1 MKIYDDCNDYIEYN
15 QLLDRCL
22 IVVDLI
28 ESQLLEHSVT
38 KNNKEIENHLLKTTQ
53 SMLKVYE
60 LLNQNIEKEKN
71 KYEKDNK

>member
-1 MKIYDDCNDYIEYN
+1 MNIYDDCNDYINYN

-22 IVVDLI
+22 IVVNII

>member
-1 MKIYDDCNDYIEYN
+1 MNIYDDCNDYIEYN

-22 IVVDLI
+22 IVVDII

-38 KNNKEIENHLLKTTQ
+38 KNNEEIENHLLKTTQ
-53 SMLKVYE
+53 SMLKVYK

>member
-22 IVVDLI
+22 IVVDII

-38 KNNKEIENHLLKTTQ
+38 KNNKEIENHLVKTTQ
-53 SMLKVYE
+53 SVLKVYE
-60 LLNQNIEKEKN
+60 LLNQNIEIEKN

>member
-22 IVVDLI
+22 IVVDII

-38 KNNKEIENHLLKTTQ
+38 KNNEEIENHLLKTTQ

-60 LLNQNIEKEKN
+60 LLNQNIEIEKN

>member
-22 IVVDLI
+22 IVVDII

-53 SMLKVYE
+53 SMLKVYK

>member
-22 IVVDLI
+22 IVVDII

-38 KNNKEIENHLLKTTQ
+38 KNNEEIENHLLKTTQ

>member
-1 MKIYDDCNDYIEYN
+1 MNIYDDCNDYIEYN

-22 IVVDLI
+22 IVVNII

-38 KNNKEIENHLLKTTQ
+38 KNNEEIENHLLKTTQ
-53 SMLKVYE
+53 SMLKVYK

>member
-22 IVVDLI
+22 IVVNII

>member
-1 MKIYDDCNDYIEYN
+1 MIII
-15 QLLDRCL
+15 
-22 IVVDLI
+22 IVVNII

-38 KNNKEIENHLLKTTQ
+38 KNNEEIENHLLKTTQ

>member
-60 LLNQNIEKEKN
+60 LLNQNIEIEKN

>member
-22 IVVDLI
+22 IVVNII

-38 KNNKEIENHLLKTTQ
+38 KNNEEIENHLLKTTQ

>member
-22 IVVDLI
+22 IVVDII

-38 KNNKEIENHLLKTTQ
+38 KNNEEIENHLLKTTQ
-53 SMLKVYE
+53 SMLKVYK
-60 LLNQNIEKEKN
+60 LLNQNIEIEKN

>member
-22 IVVDLI
+22 IVVDII

-38 KNNKEIENHLLKTTQ
+38 KNNEEIENHLLKTTQ
-53 SMLKVYE
+53 SMLKVYK

>member
-15 QLLDRCL
+15 QLLDRYL
-22 IVVDLI
+22 IVVDII
-28 ESQLLEHSVT
+28 ETQLLEHSVT

-53 SMLKVYE
+53 SMLKVYK

>member
-22 IVVDLI
+22 IVVNII

-38 KNNKEIENHLLKTTQ
+38 KNNEEIENHLLKTTQ
-53 SMLKVYE
+53 SMLKVYK

>member
-22 IVVDLI
+22 IVVDII

>member
-22 IVVDLI
+22 IVVDII

-60 LLNQNIEKEKN
+60 LLNQNIEIEKN